1 MKLQCLAALALG
13 AFTANASASGF
24 ALLEQNSDGM
34 GSAYAGGA
42 ASAEDAST
50 VYYNPAGLTQL
61 DGDQW
66 AASLQFVN
74 PSLPFSDRNS
84 TSAGKPLSG
93 GNGGNAGAQA
103 WLPSFFLSHG
113 LNERTTFGLGVSVP
127 FGLETDYE
135 SGWKGRYYALNT
147 RLQTL
152 NFNPSLAY
160 KINASWSIGGG
171 VDLQYAK
178 ADLSSAVDFGLIC
191 VGLLRPGA
199 CAPSA
204 TLPQQADGLSK
215 LTGDSWAWGY
225 NLGVLY
231 SPSRATRFGMA
242 YRSHIDH
249 TLEGDVRFTLPANLP
264 APLAAS
270 PRFANTAATAD
281 LRLPDSFSMSVFHQ
295 ASERLALMADFTW
308 TGWSRFDELR
318 IRFANGS
325 PDNVTQEHWHD
336 TQRISLGALY
346 RYDDTWSYRAG
357 IASDQSPVPDQYRTA
372 NIPDNDRIWL
382 TVGTQYRVSKRSRW
396 DFGYAYVF
404 VKGSDINLTS
414 PSQGNLVGNYQS
426 HFDVLSAQYSQAFR

>member
-1 MKLQCLAALALG
+1 MKLQCLAVLALS
-13 AFTANASASGF
+13 AYAANASASGF
-24 ALLEQNSDGM
+24 ALLEQNSDGL

-42 ASAEDAST
+42 ASAESAST

-61 DGDQW
+61 NGDQW
-66 AASLQFVN
+66 AASLQWVR

-93 GNGGNAGAQA
+93 GDGGNAGAQA
-103 WLPSFFLSHG
+103 LLPSFFLSHA
-113 LNERTTFGLGVSVP
+113 LNDRTTFGLGVSVP

-135 SGWKGRYYALNT
+135 NGWKGRYYALNT

-152 NFNPSLAY
+152 NFNPALAY
-160 KINASWSIGGG
+160 KIDEAWSIGGG

-178 ADLSSAVDFGLIC
+178 AELSSAVDFGLIC
-191 VGLLRPGA
+191 VGLLGPGA

-204 TLPQQADGLSK
+204 TLPQQADGVSK
-215 LTGDSWAWGY
+215 VTGDSWAWGY

-231 SPSRATRFGMA
+231 SPTRATRFGMA
-242 YRSHIDH
+242 YRSHINH
-249 TLEGDVRFTLPANLP
+249 PLEGDARITKPAALP

-270 PRFANTAATAD
+270 PLFADTGAKAS
-281 LRLPDSFSMSVFHQ
+281 LHLPDTLSLSVLHQ

-308 TGWSRFDELR
+308 TGWSRLDELR

-325 PDNVTQEHWHD
+325 PDNVTVEHWHD

-346 RYDDTWSYRAG
+346 RYNDTWSYRAG
-357 IASDQSPVPDQYRTA
+357 IASDQCPVPDPYRTA
-372 NIPDNDRIWL
+372 NIPDGDRVWL

-396 DFGYAYVF
+396 DVGYAYVF
-404 VKGSDINLTS
+404 VQDTRINLAS
-414 PSQGNLVGNYQS
+414 PLKGNLIGSYQS
-426 HFDVLSAQYSQAFR
+426 HFDVLSAQYSQAF